1 MHVMAKHT
9 DKQIPGP
16 GPSAAPSPHDITAC
30 TCFNLR
36 KAARV
41 VSQAYDHV
49 LKPVGLKAT
58 QFSVLAT
65 LDALGPVPMTQL
77 AEHLLI
83 DRTALSRN
91 LKPLERD
98 GLVRLAAETDQ
109 RVRLVTLTPA
119 GKRAFDT
126 ALPLWEA
133 MQDEMANG
141 MGRQDW
147 AGLLGGLEAA
157 VAVVHNK

>member
-1 MHVMAKHT
+1 MHVMAT
-9 DKQIPGP
+9 QTPDMIP
-16 GPSAAPSPHDITAC
+16 APSPQDVTAC

-41 VSQAYDHV
+41 VSQAYDNV

-65 LDALGPVPMTQL
+65 LDTLGDLPMTQL
-77 AEHLLI
+77 ADQLLV

-98 GLVRLAAETDQ
+98 GLVRLAGEADQ
-109 RVRLVTLTPA
+109 RVRLVTLTPE
-119 GKRAFDT
+119 GKRIFDE

-133 MQDEMANG
+133 IQTDMVEALGRDE
-141 MGRQDW
+141 W
-147 AGLLGGLEAA
+147 AHLLGGLGAA
-157 VAVVHNK
+157 VEAVQTG

>member
-1 MHVMAKHT
+1 MHVMT
-9 DKQIPGP
+9 DTNISTKN
-16 GPSAAPSPHDITAC
+16 SLPHPHNVAAC

-41 VSQAYDHV
+41 VSQAYDNV

-65 LDALGPVPMTQL
+65 LDTAGPLPMTQL
-77 AEHLLI
+77 AEQLLI

-98 GLVRLAAETDQ
+98 GLVLLAGEADQ
-109 RVRLVTLTPA
+109 RVRLVTLTPE
-119 GKRAFDT
+119 GKRNFDE

-133 MQDEMANG
+133 IQTDMVDAL
-141 MGRQDW
+141 GRDDW
-147 AGLLGGLEAA
+147 ARLLGGLGAA
-157 VAVVHNK
+157 VDAVQTG

>member
-1 MHVMAKHT
+1 MTNHSQTATPDLNDV
-9 DKQIPGP
+9 
-16 GPSAAPSPHDITAC
+16 TAC

-36 KAARV
+36 KAARA

-49 LKPVGLKAT
+49 LKPVGLKST

-65 LDALGPVPMTQL
+65 LDTLGPLPMTQL
-77 AEHLLI
+77 AEQLLV

-98 GLVRLAAETDQ
+98 GLVRLAGEADQ

-119 GKRAFDT
+119 GKRIFDQ
-126 ALPLWEA
+126 ARPLWES
-133 MQDEMANG
+133 MQAN
-141 MGRQDW
+141 MVTSLGRDDW
-147 AGLLGGLEAA
+147 AGLLGGLT
-157 VAVVHNK
+157 AVVDAVQTE